1 MVIMKNRILSDY
13 NKDQMFSF
21 AQANDEAKKG
31 LLIMLVEVG
40 LCSAFWSLTSI
51 FGMGGVLTPKL
62 EITITSEMEVS

>member
-1 MVIMKNRILSDY
+1 MKNRILSDY